1 MVSSIKITSYELK
14 NTLLLKLSHLLLRR
28 DTGKEGEREEGRG
41 ERKEEEKRVIYI
53 ERQREEEIRTH

>member
-1 MVSSIKITSYELK
+1 M
-14 NTLLLKLSHLLLRR
+14 LLKLSHLLLRR